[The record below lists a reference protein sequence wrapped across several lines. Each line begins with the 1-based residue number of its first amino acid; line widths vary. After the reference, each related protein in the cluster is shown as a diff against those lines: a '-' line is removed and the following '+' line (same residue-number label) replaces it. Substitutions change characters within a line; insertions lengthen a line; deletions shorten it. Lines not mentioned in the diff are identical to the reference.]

1 MEMVVATVILRLSLY
16 TWSWI
21 HRETS
26 IYFSGLEKCFLG
38 VTKSTITPELILP
51 SGCTDDRKIRD
62 CNVQLTHFREYEIY
76 NNFAYCLVFR
86 KSHYKFLKY
95 LTQFSLFLR
104 WSNSHLKYARCW
116 TPHVSA
122 VACQPTQLTR
132 TTSKLLLD
140 TNVSVS
146 SSRFTAASSAQILQL
161 WAIPSRAPAVARP
174 PRPALPQP
182 SRQRRRPPPAQPA
195 ALAGRWRLSREAG
208 GAAARSYGS
217 GGWARPAGP
226 ARTDRWGL
234 KPLPECGG
242 FLSSRPVPS
251 PQEEPQPDPAV
262 HWLLDR
268 VPGASPVGTPALR
281 CGAAPTRLGRAA
293 AGSVRDSAGPQSR
306 PDLRRGWAWK
316 ASLPCTPAEER
327 RSSRYE
333 KKRMLEA
340 KKVFY

>member
-51 SGCTDDRKIRD
+51 SGCTDDWKIRD

-161 WAIPSRAPAVARP
+161 WAIPSHAPAVARP

-234 KPLPECGG
+234 KPLPECGR

-251 PQEEPQPDPAV
+251 RPLRRSRSQTQLFTGCSTVCPEPRRWGPPPCAVAQPPPA
-262 HWLLDR
+262 
-268 VPGASPVGTPALR
+268 
-281 CGAAPTRLGRAA
+281 
-293 AGSVRDSAGPQSR
+293 SAGPQRGPCGTR
-306 PDLRRGWAWK
+306 PGPNPGPTSGGAGRERPLCPARLR
-316 ASLPCTPAEER
+316 
-327 RSSRYE
+327 
-333 KKRMLEA
+333 KREGVA
-340 KKVFY
+340 GTRKREC